1 MRNRPSERMLR
12 ALRQVHETIICHEAF
27 IEGMLFGYITSMAII
42 YSGRRMEGILFAG
55 ALGFLLFLLL
65 KELCI
70 YRKWR

>member
-1 MRNRPSERMLR
+1 MLR
-12 ALRQVHETIICHEAF
+12 ILRRVHETISCHEAF
-27 IEGMLFGYITSMAII
+27 IEGMIFGYITSMAII